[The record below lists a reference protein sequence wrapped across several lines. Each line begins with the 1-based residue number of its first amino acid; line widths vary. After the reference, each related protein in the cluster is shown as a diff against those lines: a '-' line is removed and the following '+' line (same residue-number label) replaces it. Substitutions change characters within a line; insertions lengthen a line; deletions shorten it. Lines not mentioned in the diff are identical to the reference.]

1 MGSHLGDHQLLQISP
16 TPISREEVPILC
28 IPSDIKTV
36 SMDSHS
42 SMPLRKGKAKAEGND
57 VDMDDEDVDIAFSCG
72 RVVSPNGSFIT
83 VLETYKNIA
92 PIMDAILVDP
102 DKSGQY
108 QFVTCSGG
116 ANTGSLNVIKTGTEF
131 QELGFASEIA
141 DISRVWPVKTMIS
154 DQ

>member
-1 MGSHLGDHQLLQISP
+1 MGSHLGDSQLLQISP
-16 TPISREEVPILC
+16 TPVSKEEVPSLAV
-28 IPSDIKTV
+28 PPNIKTV
-36 SMDSHS
+36 SLDGLS
-42 SMPLRKGKAKAEGND
+42 SLPLKKGKAKVTED
-57 VDMDDEDVDIAFSCG
+57 TMDLDDEDTNTVYSVA

-116 ANTGSLNVIKTGTEF
+116 ANTGSLNVIRTGTDF
-131 QELGFASEIA
+131 LELGFAPGFG
-141 DISRVWPVKTMIS
+141 DITRVWSVKLLTN
-154 DQ
+154 DE

>member
-1 MGSHLGDHQLLQISP
+1 MGSHLGDSQLLQISP
-16 TPISREEVPILC
+16 SPISKEELPSLA

-36 SMDSHS
+36 SMDSVLS
-42 SMPLRKGKAKAEGND
+42 TRSKKGKARADGND
-57 VDMDDEDVDIAFSCG
+57 MDLDDESIDSVFSYG
-72 RVVSPNGSFIT
+72 QVVSPIGSFIT

-116 ANTGSLNVIKTGTEF
+116 ANTGSLNVIRTGTDF
-131 QELGFASEIA
+131 KELGFASGMI
-141 DISRVWPVKTMIS
+141 DITRLWSVKTMIN